1 MISRVS
7 ASIAAAAMLAGLT
20 VNAQNTTPAV
30 SDPGFLQLRYV
41 TVVVRDYEEAL
52 KWYTDVLGW
61 RKVEDRAFG
70 PGQRWIVVAP
80 ALQSNIGIVLDHPNA
95 DRPGAGRA
103 ADAMR
108 NYSDRIGKETN
119 WVFQVGD
126 CAKLYEILSKRGVK
140 FLAPPRTQP
149 WGTSQA
155 IFEDL
160 YGNVFV
166 VESTAAHQAPE

>member
-1 MISRVS
+1 M
-7 ASIAAAAMLAGLT
+7 
-20 VNAQNTTPAV
+20 
-30 SDPGFLQLRYV
+30 
-41 TVVVRDYEEAL
+41 VVRDYDEAL

-80 ALQSNIGIVLDHPNA
+80 AMQSNIGIVLDQPNA
-95 DRPGAGRA
+95 DRSSAGDA

-126 CAKLYEILSKRGVK
+126 CVKLYEILSKRGVK
-140 FLAPPRTQP
+140 FIAPPRDTTLGHVTGDLRGSVRQRLRGRRAP
-149 WGTSQA
+149 LPTGVLNMTRDLH
-155 IFEDL
+155 FE
-160 YGNVFV
+160 NVYPHPIEKV
-166 VESTAAHQAPE
+166 WAASDRRRCAVPLAHAE